1 MSVTNRRKTMKRWSF
16 PVAVEAPCGE
26 CDKKPCGA
34 YNDKCYAYK
43 EFKAKMEEL
52 KEKKIADKVIRE
64 GATRRWT
71 NVKANGLKIR
81 KG

>member
-1 MSVTNRRKTMKRWSF
+1 MLPTFMSVTNRRKTMKRWSF

-34 YNDKCYAYK
+34 YHDKCYAYK
-43 EFKAKMEEL
+43 EFKAKMEKL

-64 GATRRWT
+64 ERPDA
-71 NVKANGLKIR
+71 GLTSKQTA
-81 KG
+81 